1 MSRAALWLWL
11 IVIAL
16 RLAYALLATQVDP
29 LLRANPLHGDAVIH
43 DSMAQRL
50 AFTGEYRLEKGLM
63 TAPAY
68 IFLMAGVYA
77 LVGHA
82 PDAVRVLNALLGLVA
97 LWGLWLLTRR
107 LTDERTANLTLI
119 LGALHPHLLMITGWL
134 YTENLALPLAVWAIY
149 GLSFWQGVGG
159 AAASGALL
167 GLLALTRANYLPFA
181 LLAVVWLVWRARCWK
196 PPALLLLA
204 TVLTVAPYVA
214 YISARYGA
222 FIPIGLGGY
231 VLLWA
236 NNEYADGG
244 FDPLFLER
252 NLTIGGETKSTR
264 QWLDADDP
272 VARDRQA
279 MRLAFQW
286 IRENPIA
293 WLRLLG
299 RKIALTL
306 SAFGLQNPENRA
318 IAAALR
324 LADGVYWLFLAAAGY
339 GLWRLRRSE
348 KLVAV
353 LIGLFIGWTLFTI
366 LLYAGGSRPLL
377 PAQPF
382 LVLGAA
388 TLIAASVSTRSNQC
402 YNSSR

>member
-1 MSRAALWLWL
+1 MSRVALWLWL
-11 IVIAL
+11 FVVAL

-29 LLRANPLHGDAVIH
+29 LLRANPLHGDAMIH

-68 IFLMAGVYA
+68 IVLMAGVYA
-77 LVGHA
+77 LLGHA
-82 PDAVRVLNALLGLVA
+82 PDAVRGVNALLGLLT
-97 LWGLWLLTRR
+97 LWGLWLLARR
-107 LTDERTANLTLI
+107 LTDERAANLALI

-149 GLSFWQGVGG
+149 GLSFWRGAGG

-181 LLAVVWLVWRARCWK
+181 LIAALWLRWRARCWK
-196 PPALLLLA
+196 TPALLLFA
-204 TVLTVAPYVA
+204 TVLTIAPYVA
-214 YISARYGA
+214 YISARYGV

-244 FDPLFLER
+244 FDSQFLER

-264 QWLDADDP
+264 QWLDAADP
-272 VARDRQA
+272 IARDRQA
-279 MRLAFQW
+279 MRLALQW
-286 IRENPIA
+286 IRENPVA

-299 RKIALTL
+299 RKLALTL

-318 IAAALR
+318 VAAALR
-324 LADGVYWLFLAAAGY
+324 FADGIYWLFLAAAGY

-348 KLVAV
+348 KQVAV

-388 TLIAASVSTRSNQC
+388 TLIGVGFRSQTR
-402 YNSSR
+402 

>member
-1 MSRAALWLWL
+1 MSRVALWLWL
-11 IVIAL
+11 FVIVL
-16 RLAYALLATQVDP
+16 RLVYALLATQVDP
-29 LLRANPLHGDAVIH
+29 LLRTNPLHGDAAIH

-50 AFTGEYRLEKGLM
+50 AFTGEYRLEKGFM

-68 IFLMAGVYA
+68 IVLMAGVYA

-82 PDAVRVLNALLGLVA
+82 PDAVRGVNAVLGLMT
-97 LWGLWLLTRR
+97 LWGLWQLARR
-107 LTDERTANLTLI
+107 LTDERTANLALL

-149 GLSFWQGVGG
+149 GLRFWQGAGG
-159 AAASGALL
+159 VAASGALL
-167 GLLALTRANYLPFA
+167 GLLALTRANYLPLA
-181 LLAVVWLVWRARCWK
+181 LLAALWLLFRARCWR
-196 PPALLLLA
+196 PPALLLLTTA
-204 TVLTVAPYVA
+204 LTVAPYVA
-214 YISARYGA
+214 YLSVRYGA

-244 FDPLFLER
+244 YDPQFLER
-252 NLTIGGETKSTR
+252 ELTIGGETKPTR
-264 QWLDADDP
+264 RWLDAADP

-279 MRLAFQW
+279 LRLALQW
-286 IRENPIA
+286 IRENPIK
-293 WLRLLG
+293 WLWLLG
-299 RKIALTL
+299 RKLALTL
-306 SAFGLQNPENRA
+306 SAFGLQNPENRVVGM
-318 IAAALR
+318 ALR
-324 LADGVYWLFLAAAGY
+324 LADIVYWLFLAAALY
-339 GLWRLRRSE
+339 GLWRLRRGE
-348 KLVAV
+348 RQLAT

-388 TLIAASVSTRSNQC
+388 STATHVLARIRS
-402 YNSSR
+402 SPD